1 MSQVTHNLCATLL
14 LFAAACVQDG
24 GLQVAQRDFTQFRD
38 EVYPVLMRDCAF
50 HTCHGSDRRFF
61 RLTGSARG
69 RLHAETK
76 ALAEVLPE
84 EIMFSYTRALAMI
97 DAQDPG
103 ASLLLRKPLAPAL
116 GGMGHLGTDN
126 YGRNV
131 FESTADPEY
140 LTLARWVFGE

>member
-1 MSQVTHNLCATLL
+1 VCAALL
-14 LFAAACVQDG
+14 LFAGGCAQEG
-24 GLQVAQRDFTQFRD
+24 GLQVADRDFAQFRD

-50 HTCHGSDRRFF
+50 HTCHGSDKRFF
-61 RLTGSARG
+61 RIAGSARG
-69 RLHAETK
+69 RLNAGTK

-126 YGRNV
+126 FGRNV
-131 FESTADPEY
+131 FESTSDPEY
-140 LTLARWVFGE
+140 LALARWVFGN